1 VETASLKLMKQ
12 NCFVVMNAATSGM
25 SYWKR
30 AIMAMENSKKHIPY
44 FDKCLNCD
52 EYYARHIS
60 TIEMCEPC
68 VEIHTQEF
76 WGMGVPTE

>member
-1 VETASLKLMKQ
+1 MMKR
-12 NCFVVMNAATSGM
+12 CFVALNAATNGM
-25 SYWKR
+25 KGWRKV
-30 AIMAMENSKKHIPY
+30 IMAMENSKKY

>member
-1 VETASLKLMKQ
+1 MKR
-12 NCFVVMNAATSGM
+12 CFVALNAATSGM
-25 SYWKR
+25 RDWKR
-30 AIMAMENSKKHIPY
+30 AIMAMENSKKY

>member
-1 VETASLKLMKQ
+1 MTKR
-12 NCFVVMNAATSGM
+12 CFVALNAATNGT
-25 SYWKR
+25 SYWRK
-30 AIMAMENSKKHIPY
+30 ATMTMESSKKY

-60 TIEMCEPC
+60 TIELCKDC

>member
-1 VETASLKLMKQ
+1 MKKS
-12 NCFVVMNAATSGM
+12 CFVALNVQTFGM
-25 SYWKR
+25 KGWRKVT
-30 AIMAMENSKKHIPY
+30 MTMESSKSY

-60 TIEMCEPC
+60 TIEICKDC

>member
-1 VETASLKLMKQ
+1 MT
-12 NCFVVMNAATSGM
+12 
-25 SYWKR
+25 
-30 AIMAMENSKKHIPY
+30 MESSKKHIPY